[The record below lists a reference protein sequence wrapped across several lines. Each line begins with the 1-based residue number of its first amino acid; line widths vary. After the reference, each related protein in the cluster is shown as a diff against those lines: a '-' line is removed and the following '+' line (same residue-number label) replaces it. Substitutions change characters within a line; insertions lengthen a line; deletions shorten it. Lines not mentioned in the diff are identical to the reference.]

1 MIRVLEPRAG
11 GDSHTIGVNSL
22 YRRRSR
28 ISSTTVGLES
38 RWKPSV
44 ALLVLV
50 VGILVGLVVN
60 LPAALN
66 ARSATLDD
74 AYLVLSA
81 TLFRQGESVDALRDR
96 MRDTGFVDPPT
107 AVSHLATR
115 YSESRDSTLQSQAT
129 LLQSFS
135 QAMDRAPSVQAPVV
149 GQESVSP
156 ATSVQAPAAQDAQ
169 EVASNEPIVI
179 GTPIVARNATPLTS
193 VIITPERLIPE
204 SGTVLTAA
212 RLRSQPT
219 TNSEQLG
226 VLPEGATVSIKNIL
240 EGEAVEAV
248 EPRWY
253 HVTYEDLEGYVYYTL
268 ISANE

>member
-1 MIRVLEPRAG
+1 M
-11 GDSHTIGVNSL
+11 

-28 ISSTTVGLES
+28 ISSTSLGLES

-44 ALLVLV
+44 ALVVLL

-60 LPAALN
+60 LPAVLY

-115 YSESRDSTLQSQAT
+115 YSESRDSTLQSQAS

-135 QAMDRAPSVQAPVV
+135 EAMGRAQ
-149 GQESVSP
+149 
-156 ATSVQAPAAQDAQ
+156 SVQAPAAGQVNVSPVTTAAVPAAQ
-169 EVASNEPIVI
+169 QEQVQEIAANEPIVI
-179 GTPIVARNATPLTS
+179 GTPIVSRSATPLTS
-193 VIITPERLIPE
+193 VIITPEPLIPA
-204 SGTVLTAA
+204 SGTILTAA

-219 TNSEQLG
+219 TDSEQLA
-226 VLPEGATVSIKNIL
+226 VLPEGVTVSIKNIL

-253 HVTYEDLEGYVYYTL
+253 HVTFEDLEGYVYYSL